1 MGEGAMP
8 TMNLTVRDGA
18 HQTHGDRMRNK
29 RPEEAVEEIR
39 CLLTALNFENVLVVV
54 EGMRDT
60 RVLRAFGYKGR
71 IFELSGSGGGYS
83 KLAEVAKSFSRVV
96 VLIDTDRKGEALEE
110 GMKRRLEYAG
120 LNLDFEFR
128 KRLKKAAAGFTHL
141 EELSRY
147 LPYLTGNI

>member
-1 MGEGAMP
+1 M
-8 TMNLTVRDGA
+8 V
-18 HQTHGDRMRNK
+18 K
-29 RPEEAVEEIR
+29 EIR
-39 CLLTALNFENVLVVV
+39 CLLTSLNFENVLVVV

-60 RVLRAFGYKGR
+60 KVLRAFGYKGR

-83 KLAEVAKSFSRVV
+83 RLAEVAKSFSRII
-96 VLIDTDRKGEALEE
+96 VLIDTDRKGEVLEE

-120 LNLDFEFR
+120 LTLDFEFR

>member
-1 MGEGAMP
+1 MGG
-8 TMNLTVRDGA
+8 
-18 HQTHGDRMRNK
+18 K
-29 RPEEAVEEIR
+29 RPEEVVEEIK
-39 CLLTALNFENVLVVV
+39 CLLMSLNLENVLIVV

-83 KLAEVAKSFSRVV
+83 RLADMAKSFSRVV
-96 VLIDTDRKGEALEE
+96 VLIDTDKKGEALED

-128 KRLKKAAAGFTHL
+128 RKLKRVAAGFTHL